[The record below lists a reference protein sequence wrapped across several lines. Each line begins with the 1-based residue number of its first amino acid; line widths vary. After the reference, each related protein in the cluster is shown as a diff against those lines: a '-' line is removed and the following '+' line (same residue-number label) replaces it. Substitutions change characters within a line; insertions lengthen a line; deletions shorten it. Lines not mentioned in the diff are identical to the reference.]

1 MHYIITIQY
10 LLICLSKFG
19 VTPTCICLFVCVCA
33 CVFIAAIE
41 LQPNDALLYKL
52 RADVRGHLGLTQQ
65 ALQDYG
71 TALELQEAQE
81 SGASPC

>member
-1 MHYIITIQY
+1 MDALDTHTV
-10 LLICLSKFG
+10 CLSKFG
-19 VTPTCICLFVCVCA
+19 LFNGVLYLLVCVYVCA

-41 LQPNDALLYKL
+41 LQPSDALLYKL